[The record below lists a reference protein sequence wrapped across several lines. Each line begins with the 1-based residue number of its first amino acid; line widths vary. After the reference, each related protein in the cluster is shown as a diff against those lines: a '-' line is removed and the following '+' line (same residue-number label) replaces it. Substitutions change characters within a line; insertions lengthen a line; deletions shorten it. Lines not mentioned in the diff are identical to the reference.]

1 MDILRIATAGS
12 VDDGKSTLIGRLL
25 YETRSVTQ
33 DKLDAIDAASK
44 RRGVNFL
51 DLSLLTDGLI
61 AEREQGITIDVAHVF
76 FQTATRKYIIAD
88 TPGHFE
94 YTRNMVTGASTAAAS
109 IILVDARNGL
119 VEQTHRHFFIASLL
133 RIPTVIVCVNKM
145 DLVGYSQ
152 ARFDEIVAGFK
163 ALAAQAAQAVP
174 ANQPITFIPASSLHG
189 ENITRRSTHMAWY
202 AGPTLLDLLEK
213 IDAVP
218 QRQLAARLQVQSV
231 IRPRMH
237 DRPDLHDYR
246 ALAGRISSGV
256 FSAGDEVIVLPNQ
269 RTSRITTIEHF
280 GQRVQSA
287 EAGQSVT
294 LHLADDIDVSRG
306 ALIAQAGAAPA
317 LRKEF
322 VARVCWLDHQ
332 ALKAGKTLQLQHG
345 VHRTRAKVQALHSVI
360 DVVSL
365 GSSDNPPQLKLNEIG
380 DVSLKLAQPIFA
392 DAYET
397 NPANGA
403 FILIDELTN
412 ATAGVGFI
420 AQEKQEQP
428 RVEIPMGFGV

>member
-33 DKLDAIDAASK
+33 DKLAAIDAASK
-44 RRGVNFL
+44 RRGVDFL

-76 FQTATRKYIIAD
+76 FQTDTRKYIIAD

-109 IILVDARNGL
+109 IILIDARNGL
-119 VEQTHRHFFIASLL
+119 VEQTHRHYFIASLL

-163 ALAAQAAQAVP
+163 ALAAQIQP
-174 ANQPITFIPASSLHG
+174 AGQQIDFIPASSLHG
-189 ENITRRSTHMAWY
+189 ESITKRSTHMPWY
-202 AGPTLLDLLEK
+202 TGPTLLELLED

-218 QRQLAARLQVQSV
+218 QRHLAPRLHVQTV
-231 IRPRMH
+231 IRPRTQ

-246 ALAGRISSGV
+246 AIAGRVSSGI
-256 FSAGDEVIVLPNQ
+256 FHIGDEVIVLPNQ
-269 RTSRITTIEHF
+269 RNTHITAIERF
-280 GQRVQSA
+280 GEQVSQA
-287 EAGQSVT
+287 EAGQSVSV
-294 LHLADDIDVSRG
+294 HLADDIDVSRG
-306 ALIAQAGAAPA
+306 GLIALATNAPA
-317 LRKEF
+317 QRKELK
-322 VARVCWLDHQ
+322 ARLCWLDQQPLH
-332 ALKAGKTLQLQHG
+332 ANKMLLLQHG
-345 VHRTRAKVQALHSVI
+345 VNRVRAKVQSLDRVI
-360 DVVSL
+360 DVVNLKATDSP
-365 GSSDNPPQLKLNEIG
+365 SQLRLNEIG
-380 DVSLKLAQPIFA
+380 DVTLKLAQPIFA
-392 DAYET
+392 DTYSA
-397 NPANGA
+397 NQSNGA
-403 FILIDELTN
+403 FILIDEHTN

-420 AQEKQEQP
+420 QEEHATTT
-428 RVEIPMGFGV
+428 VEVPLGFGV